1 MSRNIKTF
9 FLIGVA
15 SFALSMISDKS
26 DTRRRHPSAGLASD
40 RIVERLNTRQD
51 AMATCYN
58 YWNGSGYDH
67 CRGVNQ
73 VYNKGSDDGH
83 SAAKSYND

>member
-15 SFALSMISDKS
+15 SLALSMISDKS
-26 DTRRRHPSAGLASD
+26 DTRIRHPSAGLAGD
-40 RIVERLNTRQD
+40 RVLEHLNTKQD
-51 AMATCYN
+51 AMDTCYN
-58 YWNGSGYDH
+58 HWNGLGYNHCSG
-67 CRGVNQ
+67 VSQ
-73 VYNKGSDDGH
+73 VYDKGDDNGH